1 MKGNEWRKMGK
12 EKGLQQCEIHSLLL
26 SPQLA
31 RIADWGKGK
40 WGGFKMRE
48 ERRGV
53 SMYQS
58 ALFLLI
64 LFPLFQSLVFAKLS
78 IAGRLVSSYR
88 LSIRIVMHTVQEM
101 TNKNKTKIKQRTN
114 QKKECRQEWMYQGR
128 KNEREE
134 KSKKKR
140 KRKR

>member
-1 MKGNEWRKMGK
+1 
-12 EKGLQQCEIHSLLL
+12 
-26 SPQLA
+26 
-31 RIADWGKGK
+31 
-40 WGGFKMRE
+40 
-48 ERRGV
+48 
-53 SMYQS
+53 MYQS

-140 KRKR
+140 KRKRKR